1 MRPLLVLIA
10 LAVAAGTVSQPAHA
24 AWYEAKSKHFVI
36 YADQNPKALE
46 AFATRLE
53 RFDKTVRV
61 LRGMDDPPV
70 GDGGRVSVYVL
81 PSTDAVSQLAVGKKS
96 AIYGFYI
103 PRASGSVAFVP
114 KRTDGNEEWDVTADT
129 VFFHEYSHHL
139 QLQNTDAALPPWL
152 VEGFA
157 EFYSTAEFERDGAVR
172 VGNPATHRV
181 AGLYLT
187 AKPAME
193 ALLGPG
199 LKDATV
205 DQMDAFYGWSWVLTH
220 YLTFDEQRKGQ
231 LARYIAA
238 IRRGDE
244 LMKAATEAF
253 GDLKQLD
260 RDTDRYLHV
269 NRFEYRQFKSPELN
283 SISVVTRP
291 LRPGEAAVMPARI
304 RSARG
309 ANKMNAAEIAAQIRG
324 VASAYPNDPFVLR
337 ALAEAEFDEQNYA
350 ASKDAAMRA
359 LALDPRLEKALIY
372 KGRAE
377 MELAASNPN
386 ADWNA
391 IRANFLKANSIDT
404 EDAEPLLLYYESFGR
419 AGERATANAAEGLL
433 YALALAPQD
442 KSLRIMAVAELINA
456 KKFAEARDIL
466 GPLAFD
472 PHSSGGR
479 EQARKTM
486 TALAA
491 KDPKAALAA
500 LNDVPTDEDDGG

>member
-1 MRPLLVLIA
+1 M
-10 LAVAAGTVSQPAHA
+10 
-24 AWYEAKSKHFVI
+24 
-36 YADQNPKALE
+36 
-46 AFATRLE
+46 
-53 RFDKTVRV
+53 
-61 LRGMDDPPV
+61 
-70 GDGGRVSVYVL
+70 
-81 PSTDAVSQLAVGKKS
+81 
-96 AIYGFYI
+96 
-103 PRASGSVAFVP
+103 RAS
-114 KRTDGNEEWDVTADT
+114 
-129 VFFHEYSHHL
+129 
-139 QLQNTDAALPPWL
+139 
-152 VEGFA
+152 
-157 EFYSTAEFERDGAVR
+157 
-172 VGNPATHRV
+172 PAT
-181 AGLYLT
+181 T
-187 AKPAME
+187 
-193 ALLGPG
+193 
-199 LKDATV
+199 
-205 DQMDAFYGWSWVLTH
+205 
-220 YLTFDEQRKGQ
+220 
-231 LARYIAA
+231 I
-238 IRRGDE
+238 
-244 LMKAATEAF
+244 
-253 GDLKQLD
+253 
-260 RDTDRYLHV
+260 
-269 NRFEYRQFKSPELN
+269 
-283 SISVVTRP
+283 
-291 LRPGEAAVMPARI
+291 MPAVYH
-304 RSARG
+304 
-309 ANKMNAAEIAAQIRG
+309 EIAAQIRG

-466 GPLAFD
+466 EPLAFD

-491 KDPKAALAA
+491 KDPKSALAA
-500 LNDVPTDEDDGG
+500 LNDVPTDEDDGD